1 MPQILIVCTANIC
14 RSPVVAALLKQ
25 RLDEKGYSDWQVDSA
40 GTWAVLSRGA
50 ANFSIQL
57 MAEQGIDISHHHAKM
72 INEAMIAQSD
82 LVLCMELGHVE
93 ALQIEFN
100 AYKNKIFALSE
111 MAGKKYSVKDPYGN
125 PIDDYRDMVA
135 EVTRFLDAGFERII
149 ALAEA
154 NHQAR
159 SAE

>member
-25 RLDEKGYSDWQVDSA
+25 RLDEKGFSDWQVASA

-50 ANFSIQL
+50 ARFSIQI
-57 MAEQGIDISHHHAKM
+57 MAEQGIDITGHWAKM
-72 INEAMIAQSD
+72 INEDLIAQSD

-100 AYKNKIFALSE
+100 AYKNRIFTLSE
-111 MAGKKYSVKDPYGN
+111 MTGNRYSVKDPYGS

-135 EVTRFLDAGFERII
+135 EVTRLLDAGLDRII
-149 ALAEA
+149 ALTKA
-154 NHQAR
+154 NYLAR
-159 SAE
+159 STG